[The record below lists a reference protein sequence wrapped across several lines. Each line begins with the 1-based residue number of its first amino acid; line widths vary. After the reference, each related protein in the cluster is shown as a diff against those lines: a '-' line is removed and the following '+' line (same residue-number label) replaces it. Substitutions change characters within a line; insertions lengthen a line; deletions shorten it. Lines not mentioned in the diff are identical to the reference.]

1 MDALETPVRQ
11 VMTAPLVTVD
21 GDRPLGDVAGQFG
34 RDGVGSLVVRT
45 ESGDGIVT
53 EGDVVAAVAEGID
66 PSITPVRDVMS
77 APLVTV
83 PASATLRQVTERMD
97 SHRVKHLPVVEDDEV
112 VGIVTSTD
120 VVAALAPNLDEIV
133 RLFAGE
139 SADT

>member
-1 MDALETPVRQ
+1 
-11 VMTAPLVTVD
+11 
-21 GDRPLGDVAGQFG
+21 
-34 RDGVGSLVVRT
+34 
-45 ESGDGIVT
+45 
-53 EGDVVAAVAEGID
+53 
-66 PSITPVRDVMS
+66 MS

-97 SHRVKHLPVVEDDEV
+97 SHRVKHLPVVEDGEV

>member
-97 SHRVKHLPVVEDDEV
+97 SHRVKHLPVVEDGEV

-139 SADT
+139 PADT

>member
-83 PASATLRQVTERMD
+83 PVSATLRQVTERMD
-97 SHRVKHLPVVEDDEV
+97 SHRVKHLPVVEDGEV

-133 RLFAGE
+133 RLFAGG
-139 SADT
+139 SGDT